1 MFNEN
6 LIGFSCE
13 KEFLPKDFDEFNSQ
27 IRLRQM
33 FLNLSNNILHS
44 YCHFSKYE
52 QKKLSSL
59 SLQDAFIYKIKSV
72 KIYLRITYQFTQI
85 LYCDV

>member
-33 FLNLSNNILHS
+33 FLNLSNNILKE
-44 YCHFSKYE
+44 YCNFSKYE
-52 QKKLSSL
+52 QNRL
-59 SLQDAFIYKIKSV
+59 
-72 KIYLRITYQFTQI
+72 
-85 LYCDV
+85 